1 VWFLQGKSV
10 SGGIGLFEGSV
21 VDWVWVGVG
30 SGWSLCTPSG
40 NAAGYSL
47 CTLSG
52 TAAGCSLCTLSRT
65 TGSPGDGSFAS
76 LLWRGIGWLL
86 IGVVSLR

>member
-1 VWFLQGKSV
+1 VWFLQGEGV
-10 SGGIGLFEGSV
+10 SGEIGLFEGFV

-30 SGWSLCTPSG
+30 SGWSLCTR
-40 NAAGYSL
+40 
-47 CTLSG
+47 SG
-52 TAAGCSLCTLSRT
+52 TAAGCSLFTLSRT